1 MPPMKKPQGGH
12 GGARQGSGRKRVRD
26 VFERPIRRAEQ
37 QIADHL
43 PALIENLLVLAN
55 GVTVEG
61 TASTGGTT
69 IYTRP
74 PDRAA
79 NEYLINRLLGKPTE
93 MAESEVSLSVDSIT
107 IRSITAVEPPKRRSD
122 VADVE
127 AAVRDVER
135 AEAAADVASAV
146 GVQV

>member
-37 QIADHL
+37 QIADRL
-43 PALIENLLVLAN
+43 PELIENLLRLAK
-55 GVTVEG
+55 GVTVQEEHRD
-61 TASTGGTT
+61 GGTPV
-69 IYTRP
+69 YTRP

-93 MAESEVSLSVDSIT
+93 MTESEVSLGVDRIT

-122 VADVE
+122 DADIE